1 MKTENNYIYEYYQGI
16 KDGTIV
22 VGQWIRLAYEMIIKG
37 LEKKSFFYSAKKA
50 TAAIFYIE
58 NFCHHHEG
66 ALAPGLIKLEL
77 WQKAAIA
84 AIFGIVDEDGY
95 RHFREAVIIIA
106 RKNGKSLMAAAI
118 ASYMSFMDGEYG
130 ARIYFTAPKLQ
141 QAEICFNAY
150 YQMIM
155 AEPELLGMVKKRR
168 TDVYINESNSSAA
181 PLAFTAKRSD
191 GLNIS
196 LGVCDEIASWPGQ
209 QGIKFYDV
217 LRSSFG
223 ARKQPL
229 LLSISTSGYE
239 NEGAFDELV
248 KRSTGVLRGT
258 SEESRLLPLLY
269 MIDDTKKWND
279 INELQ
284 KSNPNLGVSV
294 SVDYMLE
301 EIAIAEG
308 SFNKKSEFMTKY
320 CNIKQSSAAAWLSR
334 ETVIGMSGDPIDLEQ
349 FRECY
354 CVAGLDL
361 SQTTDLTAACIVIE
375 KEGKLYVVA
384 KCWLP
389 SGKIDEA
396 MQKDGLPYYYYIRR
410 GWLELSGDNFVD
422 YADVYKWFTDLIE
435 KYEIYPLKVGYD
447 RYSAQYL
454 IQDMKNY
461 GFHCDDVY
469 QGENL
474 WPVLQEME
482 GIFKDG
488 KVCIGDNDLLKV
500 HLLNSAIKMSQERG
514 RGKLIK
520 IAPTAHIDAVAALTD
535 AFTVRQKWHDQIGS
549 QLRNMEYDDEEEE

>member
-77 WQKAAIA
+77 WQKAAISS
-84 AIFGIVDEDGY
+84 IFGLVDEDGY
-95 RHFREAVIIIA
+95 RHFREVVIIIA
-106 RKNGKSLMAAAI
+106 RKNGKSLLAAAI

-334 ETVIGMSGDPIDLEQ
+334 ETVIGMSGDSIDLEQ

-389 SGKIDEA
+389 AEKIDEA
-396 MQKDGLPYYYYIRR
+396 IQRDGLPYHEYIRR
-410 GWLELSGDNFVD
+410 GWLGLSGDNFVD

-488 KVCIGDNDLLKV
+488 TVCIGDNDLLKV